1 MDTGS
6 SNFGD
11 RLLLAIQVCGMTQTE
26 FSEKSGI
33 DRFHVNHFV
42 HSRRAPDFYNLRT
55 IVESLPSID
64 ARWLITGAGIMTNAR
79 IRK

>member
-26 FSEKSGI
+26 FAKKSGI
-33 DRFHVNHFV
+33 DRFHINHFV
-42 HSRRAPDFYNLRT
+42 RSRRAPDFYSLRD
-55 IVESLPSID
+55 ILESLPSID

-79 IRK
+79 TRK